1 MTNNK
6 NYFNRGIVAFLANT
20 DILQLGEIIRYS
32 NKTKIK
38 DENVAEHSFYVAQTA
53 LEICEKYNI
62 QGYERLKALEFC
74 IVHDIPE
81 GAGTGDVGYDVKQ
94 ALPELVVILTEAE
107 KVAMRQVHPILAA
120 TYEEYLENEAQDTVP
135 GIVTKLA
142 DAVSVLKYSER
153 ELKLGNQFTQMKE
166 INESAYLRV
175 NTLVNKLEAKLGL
188 NK

>member
-6 NYFNRGIVAFLANT
+6 NYFKRGIIAFLANT

-62 QGYERLKALEFC
+62 QGHDRLKALEFC

-94 ALPELVVILTEAE
+94 SLPELVAILTEAE
-107 KVAMRQVHPILAA
+107 KEAMRTVHPILADL
-120 TYEEYLENEAQDTVP
+120 YEEYLENEKNDTIP
-135 GIVTKLA
+135 GLVTKLA

-153 ELKLGNQFTQMKE
+153 ELQLGNQFKQMKE
-166 INESAYLRV
+166 INESSYLRV
-175 NTLVNKLEAKLGL
+175 KNLVNKLESKLGL
-188 NK
+188 